1 MTSNIPAFI
10 WALTRSQKSPR
21 TLGSKWYFGLLLLVL
36 FHVIW
41 SSGICLHELG
51 AIPAELITVFS
62 QNARCKQ
69 LSQLR
74 GTDTF
79 HLQTG
84 QALSDHIAHNSIVF
98 RDMYLQC
105 PVFQREA

>member
-1 MTSNIPAFI
+1 MWS
-10 WALTRSQKSPR
+10 
-21 TLGSKWYFGLLLLVL
+21 V
-36 FHVIW
+36 

-62 QNARCKQ
+62 QNAGCKQ

-79 HLQTG
+79 HLRTG

-105 PVFQREA
+105 SVFQRGA

>member
-1 MTSNIPAFI
+1 MWS
-10 WALTRSQKSPR
+10 
-21 TLGSKWYFGLLLLVL
+21 V
-36 FHVIW
+36 

-51 AIPAELITVFS
+51 AIPAERITVFS
-62 QNARCKQ
+62 QNVRRKQ
-69 LSQLR
+69 LSQFR
-74 GTDTF
+74 ETDTF

-84 QALSDHIAHNSIVF
+84 QTLSDHIAHNSIVF